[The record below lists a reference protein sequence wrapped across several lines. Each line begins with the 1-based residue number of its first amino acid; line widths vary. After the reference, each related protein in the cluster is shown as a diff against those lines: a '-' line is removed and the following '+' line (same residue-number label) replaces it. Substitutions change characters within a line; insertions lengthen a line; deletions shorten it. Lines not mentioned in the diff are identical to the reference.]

1 MKVEIVQAVPDDA
14 DALAELLSLLASQTT
29 FMMYEVNEV
38 PRPEALRRQISL
50 FEQSG
55 DIIFIA
61 KGNDSVIGY
70 ALLTRGK
77 VSRNR
82 GVASVVLGV
91 LQKNQRSGV
100 GSELMKNAISWA
112 KQKELYRLQLQVQTR
127 NKAACNLYRKFGFE
141 VEGVLRHCACIEGEY
156 VDKFQMS
163 LIL

>member
-14 DALAELLSLLASQTT
+14 DVLVELLSLLASQTT
-29 FMMYEVNEV
+29 FMMYEVSEV
-38 PRPEALRRQISL
+38 PRPEALRRQISF

-77 VSRNR
+77 VSRNK

-91 LQKNQRSGV
+91 LQKNQRRGV
-100 GSELMKNAISWA
+100 GSKLMKNVISWA
-112 KQKELYRLQLQVQTR
+112 KKKELYRLQLQVQTC
-127 NKAACNLYRKFGFE
+127 NKAAYDLYLKSGFE
-141 VEGVLRHCACIEGEY
+141 VEGILRRCAYIEGEY